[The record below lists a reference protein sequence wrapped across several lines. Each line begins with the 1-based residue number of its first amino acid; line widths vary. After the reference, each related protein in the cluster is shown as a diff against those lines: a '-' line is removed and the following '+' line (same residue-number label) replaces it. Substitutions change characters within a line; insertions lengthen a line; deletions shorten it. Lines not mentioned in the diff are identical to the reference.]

1 MRISVFREKWENL
14 AKENEL
20 LRFSVLVLTL
30 GLLVEGFLMLGSLKK
45 TIVHVYVPEYMKKD
59 FSIKEGKPSEEYFEQ
74 WALSL
79 LPYITSF
86 TPESID
92 FNIRTF
98 LSYVHPRNYGII
110 QDKLIKLRGEIKS
123 VGISQAFFAQQVNT
137 TGNQVSIMGRQVRF
151 VGKTPTSDE
160 VVRYDFVFRVE
171 SGKPLVESINVTAGS
186 GGNKQGESK

>member
-1 MRISVFREKWENL
+1 MRITTFREKWENL

-45 TIVHVYVPEYMKKD
+45 TVVHVYVPEYMKKD
-59 FSIKEGKPSEEYFEQ
+59 FSIREGKPSEEYFEQ

-86 TPESID
+86 TPESVD

-110 QDKLIKLRGEIKS
+110 EDKLIKLREEIKS
-123 VGISQAFFAQQVNT
+123 VGISQAFFAQQVAT
-137 TGNQVSIMGRQVRF
+137 TGNRVSIMGRQVRF

-160 VVRYDFVFRVE
+160 VVRYDLVFKIE
-171 SGKPLVESINVTAGS
+171 AGKPLVESINVTTGS
-186 GGNKQGESK
+186 GGNK